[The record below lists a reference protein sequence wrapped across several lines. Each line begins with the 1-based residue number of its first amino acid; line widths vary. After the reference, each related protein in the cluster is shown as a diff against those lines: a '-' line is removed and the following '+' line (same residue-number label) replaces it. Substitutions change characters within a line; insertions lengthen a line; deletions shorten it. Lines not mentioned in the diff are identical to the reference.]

1 MFKHLCDAT
10 SDAVG
15 DARHEA
21 FCPEDF
27 AGAFPE
33 AFVPTDLNDSEF
45 FSFFR
50 ETALPFFN

>member
-1 MFKHLCDAT
+1 MLLVMLLVMPDMKP
-10 SDAVG
+10 
-15 DARHEA
+15 